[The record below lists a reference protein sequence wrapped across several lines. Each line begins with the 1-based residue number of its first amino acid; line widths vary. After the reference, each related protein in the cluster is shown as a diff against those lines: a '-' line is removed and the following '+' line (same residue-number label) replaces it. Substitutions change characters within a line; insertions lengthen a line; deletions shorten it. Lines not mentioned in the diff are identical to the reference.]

1 LSRSSTPAEELANAL
16 THGLGVVASVA
27 GCAILVTLGALRGSA
42 WHVVSSAIFGATLIL
57 LYTASTL
64 YHYVRRERAKARLRV
79 FDHCAIYLL
88 IAGTYTPFTLVGLR
102 GGWGWSLFGVIWGL
116 AVAGVV
122 FKLFFTGRFVR
133 LSTAIY
139 LGMGWI
145 VLIAVVPMVQRL
157 SVPTLA
163 WLVAGGVA
171 YTVGTVFS
179 PERLPFAHAVWHVF
193 VLGGSVSCGRG
204 GHSAS
209 AHSDPT
215 TRRDHAAHPR
225 HHAANQGKVR
235 PLLEKFRA
243 MAKIGEQKGWGKMRI
258 MTDVSAERFWT
269 LVTEFEVP
277 NLETFMSMGQ
287 DADSMKEFEEITKGY
302 HDLVDQGR
310 REIYNIEY

>member
-1 LSRSSTPAEELANAL
+1 LSRSCTPAEELANAL

-27 GCAILVTLGALRGSA
+27 GCAILVTLGALRGTA

-64 YHYVRRERAKARLRV
+64 YHCAQRERVKARLRV
-79 FDHCAIYLL
+79 FDHCSIYLL
-88 IAGTYTPFTLVGLR
+88 IAGSYTPFTLVGLR

-171 YTVGTVFS
+171 YTVGTVFYLS
-179 PERLPFAHAVWHVF
+179 RRLPFAHAVWHVF
-193 VLGGSVSCGRG
+193 VLGGSVC
-204 GHSAS
+204 
-209 AHSDPT
+209 
-215 TRRDHAAHPR
+215 HAVAV
-225 HHAANQGKVR
+225 ATQ
-235 PLLEKFRA
+235 L
-243 MAKIGEQKGWGKMRI
+243 
-258 MTDVSAERFWT
+258 
-269 LVTEFEVP
+269 
-277 NLETFMSMGQ
+277 
-287 DADSMKEFEEITKGY
+287 
-302 HDLVDQGR
+302 
-310 REIYNIEY
+310 